1 VGYSTKG
8 RKPIERASKI
18 AHIEIIK
25 NADVQAYIEQCIL
38 PAPPDPAS
46 LSLLLCDAKDIDV
59 SEVTTVI
66 AIDGGYTETFV
77 REEYPSACV
86 AFFTFGPL
94 LFKLSDLRSLDAKRF
109 IAPEDLQKLKNIERY
124 TLVLPTKGIRHKDQP
139 SLSATI
145 RKAVYDFFE
154 QKRGGDDE
162 QLMTSLQWFLF
173 GRWKRTPDDSA
184 TVELAHCP
192 FNCGQGPIAFR
203 HGDATHRP
211 CPACDGPVY
220 LTDVFRLHERVD
232 EETGGS
238 GIAAYVMTM
247 LEQLV
252 LVHII
257 HNILSIKK
265 SLLRQILFVKDGPL
279 AFFGLVAP
287 LYKPMRELVEHLLS
301 EPSGP
306 SGPTLRLV
314 GLEKSGAFVE
324 HAANIQDRLRPGSFL
339 VVGNDYIRKYIVPG
353 GDGSTSYGQNTYYGQ
368 KVFFRA
374 KTGEMHVTTVPAK
387 VFTGSPKPQDI
398 PHLDEIL
405 GLVGELKC
413 SMYDNALIPVALAN
427 KLVSLSDFPSQ
438 RILTTFARQIA
449 SSQVSEALQF

>member
-1 VGYSTKG
+1 MGYSTKG

-18 AHIEIIK
+18 AHVEIIK
-25 NADVQAYIEQCIL
+25 NADVQAYISQCIL
-38 PAPPDPAS
+38 PSPPDPAS
-46 LSLLLCDAKDIDV
+46 LSSLLRAVKEVDV
-59 SEVTTVI
+59 SDVTTVI
-66 AIDGGYTETFV
+66 AVDGGYTETFV

-94 LFKLSDLRSLDAKRF
+94 LFKLSDLRSLDGKRF

-124 TLVLPTKGIRHKDQP
+124 TLVLPTKGIRHQSQP
-139 SLSATI
+139 SLAATI

-154 QKRGGDDE
+154 QKRGADGD
-162 QLMTSLQWFLF
+162 QLLTSLRWFLF
-173 GRWKRTPDDSA
+173 RRWKRTPDDSA

-192 FNCGQGPIAFR
+192 YDCGQGVIAFR
-203 HGDATHRP
+203 HGDDSARH
-211 CPACDGPVY
+211 CPKCDRPVY

-252 LVHII
+252 LVHLI
-257 HNILSIKK
+257 HNILNMKE
-265 SLLRQILFVKDGPL
+265 SLLRQILFIKDGPL

-287 LYKPMRELVEHLLS
+287 LYRPMRELVEHLLS
-301 EPSGP
+301 EPRGP
-306 SGPTLRLV
+306 TGPTLRLV

-324 HAANIQDRLRPGSFL
+324 HAASIQDRVKPGAFL
-339 VVGNDYIRKYIVPG
+339 VVGDDYIRKYIVPG

-374 KTGEMHVTTVPAK
+374 KTGEMHVATVPAK
-387 VFTGSPKPQDI
+387 AYTGSPKPEDI

-438 RILTTFARQIA
+438 RILTTFAR
-449 SSQVSEALQF
+449 SSVKP

>member
-1 VGYSTKG
+1 MGYSTKG

-18 AHIEIIK
+18 AHVEIVK
-25 NADVQAYIEQCIL
+25 NADVQAYVSQCVL
-38 PAPPDPAS
+38 PSPPDTAS
-46 LSLLLCDAKDIDV
+46 LSSLLRNAKELDA

-66 AIDGGYTETFV
+66 AVDGGYTETFV

-86 AFFTFGPL
+86 TFFTFGPL
-94 LFKLSDLRSLDAKRF
+94 LFKLSDLRSLDNKRF

-124 TLVLPTKGIRHKDQP
+124 TLVLPTKGIRHQAQP
-139 SLSATI
+139 SLAATI
-145 RKAVYDFFE
+145 RRAIFDFFE
-154 QKRGGDDE
+154 QKRGPDGE
-162 QLMTSLQWFLF
+162 QLMPSLQWFLF
-173 GRWKRTPDDSA
+173 RRWKRTPDESLQI
-184 TVELAHCP
+184 ELAHCP
-192 FNCGQGPIAFR
+192 FECGQGVIAFQHR
-203 HGDATHRP
+203 DAPERL
-211 CPACDGPVY
+211 CPTCGRSVY

-238 GIAAYVMTM
+238 GITAYVMTM

-252 LVHII
+252 LVHLIQKI
-257 HNILSIKK
+257 MGMKEA
-265 SLLRQILFVKDGPL
+265 LLRQILFIKDGPL

-301 EPSGP
+301 EPRGP

-324 HAANIQDRLRPGSFL
+324 HAASIQDHFHPGSYH
-339 VVGNDYIRKYIVPG
+339 VVGDDYIRKYIVPG
-353 GDGSTSYGQNTYYGQ
+353 GDGSASYGQNTYYGQ

-374 KTGEMHVTTVPAK
+374 KTGEMHVATIPA
-387 VFTGSPKPQDI
+387 VTYTGIPKPENI

-427 KLVSLSDFPSQ
+427 KLVSLSDCPSQ
-438 RILTTFARQIA
+438 RILTNFAR
-449 SSQVSEALQF
+449 SNVKP

>member
-46 LSLLLCDAKDIDV
+46 LSSLLRDAKDIDV

-66 AIDGGYTETFV
+66 AVDGGYTETFV

-86 AFFTFGPL
+86 TFFTFGPL

-124 TLVLPTKGIRHKDQP
+124 TLVLPTKGIRHKGQP
-139 SLSATI
+139 SLAATI
-145 RKAVYDFFE
+145 RRAVYDFFE
-154 QKRGGDDE
+154 QKRGADDE
-162 QLMTSLQWFLF
+162 QLMTSLRWFLF
-173 GRWKRTPDDSA
+173 RRWKRTPDDSA
-184 TVELAHCP
+184 TVDLAHCP
-192 FNCGQGPIAFR
+192 FDCEQGPIAFR
-203 HGDATHRP
+203 HCDATQRP
-211 CPACDGPVY
+211 CPTCDRPVY

-252 LVHII
+252 LVHLI
-257 HNILSIKK
+257 HNILNLKE

-301 EPSGP
+301 EPRGP

-324 HAANIQDRLRPGSFL
+324 HAGSIQDRLRPGSFF
-339 VVGNDYIRKYIVPG
+339 VVGDDYIRKYIVPG

-368 KVFFRA
+368 KIFFRA
-374 KTGEMHVTTVPAK
+374 KTGEMHVATVPAK
-387 VFTGSPKPQDI
+387 AFTGSPKPEDI
-398 PHLDEIL
+398 PHLDEVL

-438 RILTTFARQIA
+438 RILTTFARA
-449 SSQVSEALQF
+449 SVKP

>member
-1 VGYSTKG
+1 MGYSTKG

-18 AHIEIIK
+18 AHVEIIK
-25 NADVQAYIEQCIL
+25 NADVQAYIEQCVL

-46 LSLLLCDAKDIDV
+46 LSSLVRDVKDVEV

-94 LFKLSDLRSLDAKRF
+94 LFQLSDLRSLDAKRF
-109 IAPEDLQKLKNIERY
+109 IAPEDLKKLKNIERY
-124 TLVLPTKGIRHKDQP
+124 TLVLPTKGILQKGQP
-139 SLSATI
+139 SLAATI

-154 QKRGGDDE
+154 QKRGCNDE
-162 QLMTSLQWFLF
+162 QLMTSLRWFLF
-173 GRWKRTPDDSA
+173 RRWKRTPDDSV
-184 TVELAHCP
+184 TVDLAHCP
-192 FNCGQGPIAFR
+192 FDCGQGQIAFR
-203 HGDATHRP
+203 HSDATQRR
-211 CPACDGPVY
+211 CPTCNRPVY

-252 LVHII
+252 LVHLI
-257 HNILSIKK
+257 HNILNIKEA
-265 SLLRQILFVKDGPL
+265 LLRQILFVKDGPL

-287 LYKPMRELVEHLLS
+287 LYKPMRELVEYLLS
-301 EPSGP
+301 EPRGA

-324 HAANIQDRLRPGSFL
+324 HAASIQNRLQPGSFF
-339 VVGNDYIRKYIVPG
+339 VVGNDYIRRYIIPG

-374 KTGEMHVTTVPAK
+374 KTGEMHVATVPAK
-387 VFTGSPKPQDI
+387 AFTGSPKPEGL

-438 RILTTFARQIA
+438 RILTTFARQITN
-449 SSQVSEALQF
+449 S